1 MRKILV
7 TSALPYAN
15 GELHLG
21 HMVEHIQTDIWAR
34 AQRLFGHECISVCG
48 DDAHGAPVMLKAQ
61 SLGLRPEAMIDSMK
75 TSHEA
80 DLNAF
85 LVSYDSYYT
94 THSDENKALSSLIYN
109 RLNERG
115 DITRKIV
122 KQAFDEE
129 KGMFLPDRFIRG
141 ECPKCEA
148 PDQYGDSCEVCGA
161 TYNPTELKNA
171 RSVLSGN
178 PPIEKESL
186 HLFFDLPRYE
196 DTLKTYIKS
205 ESLQKETANKLEE
218 WFDSGLRAWDISRDA
233 PYFGFEIPGE
243 KDKFFYV
250 WLDAP
255 IGYMASFKK
264 YCESHPEHQFEDFW
278 HTEAKTELY
287 HFIGK
292 DILYFH
298 TLFWPAMLEGAGFR
312 KPTGVFVHGFLTIN
326 GQKMSKSR
334 GTFIQAKSYLAHLD
348 PEYLRYYFSCKL
360 NGKVED
366 IDLNLEDFSARI
378 NADLVGKI
386 VNIASRSAG
395 FINKRFDGQ
404 LADTLDN
411 PELITHAQKAGDEIA
426 QYFDKRDYARVVKTI
441 TTLADKINQYID
453 QKKPWQAI
461 KDPSLFKE
469 THQVLSTNLNLFR
482 LLILYLKPI
491 LPIMAEKTEAF
502 LNIPPLQWQDKDTL
516 LTAHAI
522 NPFKPLLQ
530 RIEQKQIDA
539 MLDNAQ
545 TPP

>member
-61 SLGLRPEAMIDSMK
+61 SLGVTPEAMIDSMK
-75 TSHEA
+75 ASHET
-80 DLNAF
+80 DLSHF
-85 LVSYDSYYT
+85 LVEYDAYYT
-94 THSDENKALSSLIYN
+94 THSKENRALSSLIYN
-109 RLNERG
+109 KLNEKG
-115 DITRKIV
+115 DISKKIV

-129 KGMFLPDRFIRG
+129 KGMFLPDRFIKG
-141 ECPKCEA
+141 HCPKCDSA
-148 PDQYGDSCEVCGA
+148 DQYGDSCEVCGA
-161 TYNPTELKNA
+161 TYSPTELKDA
-171 RSVLSGN
+171 RSVLSGK
-178 PPIEKESL
+178 PPIEKESM

-196 DTLKTYIKS
+196 ERLKAYINS
-205 ESLQKETANKLEE
+205 ESLQKEISNKLEE
-218 WFDSGLRAWDISRDA
+218 WFESGLRAWDISRDA

-264 YCESHPEHQFEDFW
+264 YCEAHPDTHFDDFW
-278 HTEAKTELY
+278 GKEAKTELY

-292 DILYFH
+292 DIVYFH
-298 TLFWPAMLEGAGFR
+298 TLFWPAMLEGAEFR

-334 GTFIQAKSYLAHLD
+334 GTFIQAKTYLDHLG

-366 IDLNLEDFSARI
+366 IDLNLQDFSARI

-395 FINKRFDGQ
+395 FINKRFDGK
-404 LADTLDN
+404 LASTLDN
-411 PELITHAQKAGDEIA
+411 SDLIQLCQQAGNDITTYYEN
-426 QYFDKRDYARVVKTI
+426 RDFAKVVKTV
-441 TTLADKINQYID
+441 TSLADKVNQYID

-461 KDPSLFKE
+461 KDPELLEE
-469 THQVLSTNLNLFR
+469 THQVLSTNLNLFKI
-482 LLILYLKPI
+482 LMLYLKPI
-491 LPIMAEKTEAF
+491 LPTMAEKTEAF
-502 LNIPPLQWQDKDTL
+502 LNIAPLRWEDKDTL
-516 LTAHAI
+516 LTAHSI

-539 MLDNAQ
+539 MLDDAQ